1 MKGFKFLV
9 LGTIFAKLFGIIRE
23 LLILSEFGYSQEIS
37 SYFSLIA
44 ILGVLFFFSDTSI
57 VNSVAFPIWI
67 KKKGVVIKLNY
78 KIIITI
84 LIIPFVLFLYNYM
97 LFDSYNKIHLMI
109 VISIITIPL
118 LINSI
123 LYSILIYLDK
133 RKEFLIV
140 AFLNGL
146 VYLILTFILIDY
158 GLVGL
163 IYSRLISIIFNVVLI
178 LIFVKKDLKIKF
190 LNYSMNA
197 DFIKKAIVRFISVN
211 NVLIFILITRIF
223 SSFFFKDQM
232 ALINYSMLVILT
244 FYTVFSKNLNSQ
256 LIKQQIQTFTLSKKI
271 KKIYWYLSSIFF
283 LGILLSMLFLPDNLS
298 IYSYTFKL
306 QEPLKLSLFLI
317 FPILILGYF
326 DLLFQAKLA
335 NKLSYKFSDFIP
347 IMFSFIFYYFIMVSY
362 FI

>member
-1 MKGFKFLV
+1 MKGYKFLV
-9 LGTIFAKLFGIIRE
+9 LGAIFAKLFGIIRE

-44 ILGVLFFFSDTSI
+44 ILSVLIFFSDTSI

-67 KKKGVVIKLNY
+67 EEKSLVIKLNY

-84 LIIPFVLFLYNYM
+84 LIIPFVFFLYNYL

-118 LINSI
+118 IINSI

-133 RKEFLIV
+133 RKEFFIV
-140 AFLNGL
+140 SFLNGL
-146 VYLILTFILIDY
+146 VYLILTFILINY
-158 GLVGL
+158 GLIGL
-163 IYSRLISIIFNVVLI
+163 IYSRLITISFSVVLT
-178 LIFVKKDLKIKF
+178 LIFVKKDFKIKF
-190 LNYSMNA
+190 LNYRMNPG
-197 DFIKKAIVRFISVN
+197 FIKNAIVRFISVN
-211 NVLIFILITRIF
+211 NVLIFILIARIF

-232 ALINYSMLVILT
+232 ALINYSMLITLT
-244 FYTVFSKNLNSQ
+244 FYTVFNKTLNHQ

-271 KKIYWYLSSIFF
+271 KKTYWYLSSIFF

-298 IYSYTFKL
+298 VYSYTFNL

-317 FPILILGYF
+317 IPIVTLGYF
-326 DLLFQAKLA
+326 DLLFQAQLA
-335 NKLSYKFSDFIP
+335 NKLSYKFLDSIP
-347 IMFSFIFYYFIMVSY
+347 IICNFIFYYFILVTF